1 MKHLIFTRIFF
12 DDKELMKK
20 YLVLTK
26 EILIPSLKSQS
37 CKNFTWVLMIRK
49 EDEVLLK
56 RELDYPFK
64 AVYSLAEFVKYAINN
79 NFEIQTRHDCDDYMS
94 SNYIETLQKLYE
106 ENKDRF
112 ACTLI
117 HCQPTKVI
125 YSSGERKKLSP
136 YHDERTSMH
145 LTICQKNVNH
155 HVYEKKHGEMWKISQ
170 KVILLPEGYTEWI
183 IHENNISVTRNKK

>member
-1 MKHLIFTRIFF
+1 
-12 DDKELMKK
+12 MKK

-79 NFEIQTRHDCDDYMS
+79 NFEIQTRHDCDDWMS
-94 SNYIETLQKLYE
+94 PNYVNAIQNQYNNNIK
-106 ENKDRF
+106 KWSSF
-112 ACTLI
+112 LI
-117 HCQPTKVI
+117 QSQPIQRMYHTNEK
-125 YSSGERKKLSP
+125 KKLRA
-136 YHDERTSMH
+136 YHNKRCSMH
-145 LTICQKNVNH
+145 LSLCQKTVTNHINERQHGQMYEITPNVISL
-155 HVYEKKHGEMWKISQ
+155 GE
-170 KVILLPEGYTEWI
+170 GFTEWV
-183 IHENNISVTRNKK
+183 IHGDNITIKRGNLKTNN